1 MQERNQSILTKKEP
15 VLNNSG
21 ENTMLIQ
28 STLPKS
34 GSAAQR
40 PSRGQALAKKMS
52 NQEVAIEDLYK
63 DGSWK
68 FEDRGGET
76 YHLNRQNAVGFM
88 QRSGAARATFKV
100 WGAKGEYDSLSAED
114 QQKRKTEARSEA
126 IAKGAATSIFTG
138 MLMAGGS
145 AVLGVLDS
153 VGSLLTRSGGGGG
166 IGLGLG
172 ALGAI
177 AGVTGLVV
185 GISSYRSG
193 LQRPVSE
200 IVQTGFA
207 KKQGQGFR
215 FEPSENSPDTRPV
228 LVKNDSVSEA
238 KVV

>member
-1 MQERNQSILTKKEP
+1 
-15 VLNNSG
+15 
-21 ENTMLIQ
+21 MLIQ

-34 GSAAQR
+34 GAVAQG
-40 PSRGQALAKKMS
+40 PSRGEALAKKMS
-52 NQEVAIEDLYK
+52 SQEVAIEDLYK

-76 YHLNRQNAVGFM
+76 YHLNRENAVRFM

-100 WGAKGEYDSLSAED
+100 LGAEGEYDSLSPEE

-126 IAKGAATSIFTG
+126 IAKGAAASIFTG

-185 GISSYRSG
+185 GVSSCRSG

-207 KKQGQGFR
+207 KKQGRGFR
-215 FEPSENSPDTRPV
+215 FEPNENSPDIRPV
-228 LVKNDSVSEA
+228 MVNKDSVTDA
-238 KVV
+238 KLKLS